1 MMKNQNQDR
10 NDLLGKRKLLLW
22 ILTLGFSLL
31 FFCGKTQERA
41 DKNLVKEWIS
51 QNALV
56 VDVRTPQ
63 EFESGHYTNAVNIPL
78 DQIPSRLE
86 EFGSTD
92 RKIVLYCRSG
102 RRSLEAQ
109 KTLQSKGYSNTINA
123 GGLTDLP

>member
-1 MMKNQNQDR
+1 MIKQKSILSI
-10 NDLLGKRKLLLW
+10 LLIGL
-22 ILTLGFSLL
+22 IFQI
-31 FFCGKTQERA
+31 FCAKTKEA
-41 DKNLVKEWIS
+41 TDKNKVEEWIS

-78 DQIPSRLE
+78 DQISSRPE
-86 EFGSTD
+86 EFGPAD

-102 RRSLEAQ
+102 RRSQEAL
-109 KTLQSKGYSNTINA
+109 KTLQSKGYSNVLNA